1 MKKQKKKNLLSAF
14 TKRQLIE
21 TYKKP
26 TIAVRLHYIKE
37 AFKDFIHNIK
47 YCQMDEKNI
56 YPLMHIW
63 GNSPNSNLETL
74 DDISI
79 IYNVKENMYYLC
91 IETAFLIPDQEGWGE
106 YLKYTLQEFTKF
118 MEANGLDT
126 DYPKALFMTHPSIEL
141 KAETIEE
148 LYTNYRLFVNAFC
161 NTYGVEIDEEDYE
174 EEDGDCY
181 I

>member
-1 MKKQKKKNLLSAF
+1 
-14 TKRQLIE
+14 
-21 TYKKP
+21 
-26 TIAVRLHYIKE
+26 
-37 AFKDFIHNIK
+37 
-47 YCQMDEKNI
+47 
-56 YPLMHIW
+56 
-63 GNSPNSNLETL
+63 
-74 DDISI
+74 
-79 IYNVKENMYYLC
+79 
-91 IETAFLIPDQEGWGE
+91 
-106 YLKYTLQEFTKF
+106 